1 MIGPN
6 NKVPIV
12 GLTGGVAAGKS
23 WLASELQQRGAT
35 VIDADAIGHQVLR
48 RPLVIRSLANS
59 IGPQIVDSSGQIDRE
74 KLASLVFGPDEMST
88 LRRKLLEMTVHPPIQ
103 ADVIRAVRRAL
114 RAPAV
119 PMIVIDAPLLL
130 EARWGRMCD
139 HIVFVD
145 APRSVR
151 QQRALRRGWSAEQF
165 AAREAAQMD
174 IDQKRRAADFV
185 LESTDDSQR
194 MREQIDQLWQQIV
207 RRAATR

>member
-1 MIGPN
+1 MIGP
-6 NKVPIV
+6 KREVPVV

-23 WLASELQQRGAT
+23 WLANELQQRGAT

-59 IGPQIVDSSGQIDRE
+59 LGPQIVDSAGQIDRE
-74 KLASLVFGPDEMST
+74 KLASLVFGSDEMST
-88 LRRKLLEMTVHPPIQ
+88 LRRRLLEMTVHPAIQ
-103 ADVIRAVRRAL
+103 ADVIRAMRRAL
-114 RAPAV
+114 RSPSV

-151 QQRALRRGWSAEQF
+151 QHRALRRGWSAEQF
-165 AAREAAQMD
+165 AARESAQMD
-174 IDQKRRAADFV
+174 VEQKRRAADFV
-185 LESTDDSQR
+185 LEFTEDDQR
-194 MREQIDQLWQQIV
+194 MREQIDQLWHRIV
-207 RRAATR
+207 HEAASR